1 MRACVLP
8 LHDCGECVQCSEY
21 EVAMVAMLHA
31 STIVCVQE
39 AILGRWTPGR
49 RTWFSGNPELMM
61 ERRGIQTAETRAK
74 IHEAKWSDQFF
85 DIKR

>member
-1 MRACVLP
+1 MIAVSVCSAVSTRLQWLQCCMLP
-8 LHDCGECVQCSEY
+8 L
-21 EVAMVAMLHA
+21 
-31 STIVCVQE
+31 IVCVQE

-74 IHEAKWSDQFF
+74 IHEAKWSDHFF